1 MSERSMLTEES
12 SPPSRESARF
22 TSRENVLLAA
32 LCGAIFLEG
41 SGIALLTIA
50 LPSIRDDLGATTG
63 ELSAIAS
70 AYVVAYG
77 GFMLLGGRVADV
89 LGRRRVFLAGL
100 VVFAIFCVLGAV
112 AHEVWLLLVARFVA
126 GAASGFMTPAGMA
139 LITGTFE
146 EGPRRHRALVF
157 YGAATAAGFA
167 LGAALGGLLTA
178 VDWRWVLLLPALLA
192 IVILALSGA
201 VIPRDERP
209 EVRAPLD
216 ILGALSATG
225 AAVLLVTAITR
236 LESPT
241 EGVGATALVLA
252 SGLVLLALFL
262 LHQRRTKA
270 PLVPPQLLRAP
281 GVAPANGAV
290 LLFAAGFYAFQ
301 FLLTLYLQEILGWTP
316 IQTGLAFVLMSL
328 EVVIA
333 PLLTPRLLGRFGIT
347 PVTVLGLLAGVIA
360 SVWFLPAA
368 LGWGMGWIAPPLV
381 LIALAFAFAYGPL
394 AISSTS
400 GVEDQGAASGLF
412 NAAVQF
418 GAAIGLAAAA
428 AVHSV
433 ALGMRTGADADLDAF
448 RIAMSVPVVAFA
460 VAAALGMMGRRP
472 TKPSPAGGAED

>member
-1 MSERSMLTEES
+1 MSERSTITEGS
-12 SPPSRESARF
+12 SLSPGRAARF
-22 TSRENVLLAA
+22 TPREGILLAA

-50 LPSIRDDLGATTG
+50 LPSIREDLGASTG

-70 AYVVAYG
+70 VYVIAYG

-89 LGRRRVFLAGL
+89 FGRRRVFLAGL
-100 VVFAIFCVLGAV
+100 IVFAIFCVLGAV
-112 AHEVWLLLVARFVA
+112 AHEVWLLLIARFMA
-126 GAASGFMTPAGMA
+126 GAASGFMTPAGMS
-139 LITGTFE
+139 LITSTFE
-146 EGPRRHRALVF
+146 EGPRRNRALVF

-178 VDWRWVLLLPALLA
+178 VHWRWVLFLPALLA
-192 IVILALSGA
+192 VVILALSITT
-201 VIPRDERP
+201 IPRDKRP
-209 EVRAPLD
+209 ETRAPLD
-216 ILGALSATG
+216 ILSALSATA

-236 LESPT
+236 LENPA
-241 EGVGATALVLA
+241 EGLTTTGLVFV
-252 SGLVLLALFL
+252 SGLVLLTLFL
-262 LHQRRTKA
+262 IQQRRTKA

-281 GVAPANGAV
+281 GVTRADLAV

-301 FLLTLYLQEILGWTP
+301 FLLTLYLQELLGWTP

-328 EVVIA
+328 EVIIA
-333 PLLTPRLLGRFGIT
+333 PLLTPRLLGRFGIR
-347 PVTVLGLLAGVIA
+347 PVTVLGLLAGVAA

-368 LGWGMGWIAPPLV
+368 LDWGMGWIAPPLV
-381 LIALAFAFAYGPL
+381 LVALAFAFAYGPL

-428 AVHSV
+428 AVYSV
-433 ALGMRTGADADLDAF
+433 ALGSDSGTQAGLDAF
-448 RIAMSVPVVAFA
+448 RIGIWVPVTAFA
-460 VAAALGMMGRRP
+460 VATVLGLIGRS
-472 TKPSPAGGAED
+472 TSQPSPAKDTEG